1 MNIRIRFSS
10 MLINTP
16 LVQDMPLLL
25 SFISKYIQ
33 HLEGIETL
41 DGWTMV
47 ICINYTSIKNHGSFL
62 WIFKRSI
69 TYKNDKEKE
78 FTIHLPLPSSIDKDW
93 GIGWKQITPQL
104 PFNDERFHK
113 IDIDLDTYN
122 SLYDYVNDL
131 IIKGVRELFARGV
144 TFEGVKIKM
153 KKDETIH
160 RLNR

>member
-47 ICINYTSIKNHGSFL
+47 ICIN
-62 WIFKRSI
+62 
-69 TYKNDKEKE
+69 
-78 FTIHLPLPSSIDKDW
+78 
-93 GIGWKQITPQL
+93 
-104 PFNDERFHK
+104 
-113 IDIDLDTYN
+113 
-122 SLYDYVNDL
+122 
-131 IIKGVRELFARGV
+131 
-144 TFEGVKIKM
+144 
-153 KKDETIH
+153 
-160 RLNR
+160 